1 MKPEAWVAI
10 YAAIVG
16 TGALLLNFKNWLD
29 SGARLFVSLIP
40 EGMVIGGGD
49 QFDEKNL
56 VIVNVTN
63 RGAATTM
70 ITGLTLHDFPTRM
83 SRWRDRPTKS
93 YVVANPQLKG
103 HPPNVPSDIEPN
115 KSWTG
120 IVRER
125 LDLVPAL
132 RSGTVYVGVHASHRD
147 KLYLIRIPKPK
158 AKSVE
163 TKEV

>member
-1 MKPEAWVAI
+1 MKPETWIAI

-29 SGARLFVSLIP
+29 SGARLFVTMIP
-40 EGMVIGGGD
+40 QGMVIGGGPEV
-49 QFDEKNL
+49 DEKGL
-56 VIVNVTN
+56 IIINVTN

-70 ITGLTLHDFPTRM
+70 ITGLTLHEFPTLI

-93 YVVANPQLKG
+93 YVVANPQLLG
-103 HPPNVPSDIEPN
+103 RPPNVPSDIEQN

-120 IVRER
+120 IIRER
-125 LDLVPAL
+125 LDLIPAL
-132 RSGTVYVGVHASHRD
+132 RSGTVYVGVHASHRI
-147 KLYLIRIPKPK
+147 KPYMLRIPKPK
-158 AKSVE
+158 PKSAD